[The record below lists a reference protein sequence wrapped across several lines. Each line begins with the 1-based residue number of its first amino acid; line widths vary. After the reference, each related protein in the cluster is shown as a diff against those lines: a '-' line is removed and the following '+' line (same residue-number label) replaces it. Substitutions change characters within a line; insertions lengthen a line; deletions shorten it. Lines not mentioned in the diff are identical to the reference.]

1 MMAILG
7 ALLPRFILLVG
18 WVNDGAYWSNLFG
31 GAIWSVLGFLILPW
45 TMLVYGVAQTNGMTL
60 LNWIFVA
67 IAFVIDLG
75 TWGVGAFAA
84 RKQASVYSGS

>member
-1 MMAILG
+1 MMAIFG

-18 WVNDGAYWSNLFG
+18 WVNDAEYWANLFG
-31 GAIWSVLGFLILPW
+31 GALWSALGFLFLPW

-84 RKQASVYSGS
+84 RKQASSIYGS